1 MDFRLEKEY
10 FILKMKL
17 NNLKDEEI
25 PILIKRCD
33 YFDIEFVIYC
43 LNYLENSQINGKNDF
58 ILNIFCIFFV
68 Y

>member
-33 YFDIEFVIYC
+33 YFDIEFVIFC
-43 LNYLENSQINGKNDF
+43 LNYLENSQINRKNDF